1 MEVDRELIQRLVN
14 AHIGMYL
21 DGLGG
26 NCAAST
32 SQSNTEEKGDSATE

>member
-1 MEVDRELIQRLVN
+1 MKVDRELIQRLVST
-14 AHIGMYL
+14 HVGMYL

-32 SQSNTEEKGDSATE
+32 SRPNTEEKGDSVTE